1 MKPGIGVVS
10 LGCPRNLVDTEALL
24 GRLNFKGYPI
34 VDIDKAQIGIVNTCS
49 FIKEAKEEAIA
60 AILDLVELKKEGPL
74 KRVIVC
80 GCLVERYGRTLA
92 RKIPEVDAFI
102 GVVSLKE
109 AAQRFALTPRHYAYL
124 KICEGCVNN
133 CSYCIISRLKGKFQ
147 SLKMSAAWAQARE
160 FDRQGISELNIIG
173 QDITG
178 YGLDLYGK
186 RRLPELVKGVL
197 SQARNI
203 GWIRLLYLYPGEVV
217 DSLIELIGSQ
227 KRICKYIDLPLQ
239 HISPRILRLMR
250 RRSSKDQILRLV
262 DKIRKNIPQAAI
274 RTSLIVGFP
283 SETEKEFSGLLKFIE
298 RVKFERLGA
307 FVYSREEGTAAYAM
321 RAQVPEAVKRERFD
335 RLMSLQQVIS
345 SEVNARLMGKTLE
358 VLIDEEDA
366 PATAASGAAGN
377 VYLGRSQYD
386 APEVD
391 GMVYVHSQKKLH
403 PGDFVRVKISD
414 TLEYDLVGTLDVNRG
429 GV

>member
-60 AILDLVELKKEGPL
+60 AILDLVELKKEGRL
-74 KRVIVC
+74 KKVIVC
-80 GCLVERYGRTLA
+80 GCLVERYGRILA

-124 KICEGCVNN
+124 KICDGCVNN

-147 SLKMSAAWAQARE
+147 SLKMSAVWAQARE

-358 VLIDEEDA
+358 VLIDEEDEPGA
-366 PATAASGAAGN
+366 AASAAGGN

-414 TLEYDLVGTLDVNRG
+414 TLEYDLVGTLDGR
-429 GV
+429 

>member
-60 AILDLVELKKEGPL
+60 AILDLVELKKEGRL
-74 KRVIVC
+74 KKVIVC
-80 GCLVERYGRTLA
+80 GCLVERYGRILA

-109 AAQRFALTPRHYAYL
+109 PAQRFSLTPKHYAYL

-147 SLKMSAAWAQARE
+147 SLKMSAVWGQARE

-186 RRLPELVKGVL
+186 RRLPELVKGIV

-262 DKIRKNIPQAAI
+262 DKIRKKIPQAAI

-321 RAQVPEAVKRERFD
+321 KAQVPEAVKRERFD
-335 RLMSLQQVIS
+335 RLMSLQQAIS

-358 VLIDEEDA
+358 VLIDEEDD
-366 PATAASGAAGN
+366 PGTAVSAAGN

-391 GMVYVHSQKKLH
+391 GMVYVHSQKKLN
-403 PGDFVRVKISD
+403 PGDFVSVKISD
-414 TLEYDLVGTLDVNRG
+414 TLEYDLVGTLDVDRG
-429 GV
+429 GA